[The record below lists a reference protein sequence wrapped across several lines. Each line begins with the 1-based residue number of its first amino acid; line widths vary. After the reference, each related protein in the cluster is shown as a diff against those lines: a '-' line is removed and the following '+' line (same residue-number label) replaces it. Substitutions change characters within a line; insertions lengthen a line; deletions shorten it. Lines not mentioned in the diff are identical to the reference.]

1 MPSGPSDAVDLQT
14 DAERFHLLVDAI
26 TDYAIY
32 MLDQNGRII
41 TWNAGAER
49 LKGYTSGEI
58 IGQHF
63 RRFFTREDQQ
73 RNLPAQILELATVH
87 RRHETEGWRVRKD
100 GTKFWALAVVHK
112 VQDKAGRHIGFTKI
126 ARDITERRAV
136 QDALLESER
145 RFRTLVQGITD
156 YAIYMLDPSGIVTS
170 WNVGAERIKGYT
182 ADQIVGQHFSR
193 FYTLQDRASGLPA
206 RGLAAAIREGRY
218 EAEGWRVRQDGTR
231 FWAAVV
237 MDAIRS
243 PDGDLIGIAKITR
256 DITERRQAQD
266 QINARERQFR
276 LLVNGVTDYALFML
290 DPNGIVSSWNVGA
303 ERVKGYTADEIIGQ
317 HFSRFYTATDRAG
330 GLPTRALFTA
340 STEGRFEA
348 EGWRVRKD
356 GSLFWANVVIDPI
369 VDEQGQL
376 LGYSKITRDITERRN
391 AQRALQETQTQLA
404 QMQKM
409 EALGQLTGG
418 VAHDFNNLLM
428 VVSGYIPRIK
438 QLLADQPKGLK
449 AAEAIELAAQKGA
462 TLTRQLLSFSRRQS
476 LKPAVVN
483 LGEIVENA
491 RPILS
496 SLLGG
501 SVQFIVTI
509 LPGVWPVRVDVG
521 ELEMAIIN
529 TAANARDA
537 MWQGG
542 TISVTAEN
550 VRVAQG
556 DMAVDLEGEFV
567 ALTVADTGQGIPP
580 DILAKVFDPFFTTK
594 PDGKGTGLGLSQVH
608 GFVHQSG
615 GTVAIQSEI
624 GQGTRVTLYLP
635 RANAETVAETPVGT
649 GVPAVGRRVLLVDDN
664 PEVAEVTRELL
675 TSMGCDTETVCSA
688 DEALG
693 ALAERRFDLVLS
705 DIVMAGSMN
714 GLELA
719 RVIREQRPEL
729 RVVLATGYS
738 DAAVPAAQEFTV
750 LRKPYAMADLDWA
763 FTSQGTGNVVDL
775 EGTKR
780 GRATKGGGP

>member
-1 MPSGPSDAVDLQT
+1 MGLTAASSPGVLPMPSGPSDAVSLQT
-14 DAERFHLLVDAI
+14 DAERFHLLVDAV

-32 MLDQNGRII
+32 MLDRNGRII

-63 RRFFTREDQQ
+63 WRFFPREDQQ
-73 RNLPAQILELATVH
+73 RNLPAQILEMATAH
-87 RRHETEGWRVRKD
+87 GRHETEGWRVRKD

-126 ARDITERRAV
+126 TRDITERRAA

-145 RFRTLVQGITD
+145 RFRILVQGITD
-156 YAIYMLDPSGIVTS
+156 YAIYMLDPSGIVTN

-193 FYTLQDRASGLPA
+193 FYTPQDRAAGLPA
-206 RGLAAAIREGRY
+206 RGLAVAIREGRY

-231 FWAAVV
+231 FWATVV
-237 MDAIRS
+237 MDAVRS
-243 PDGDLIGIAKITR
+243 PDGDLIGIAKVTR
-256 DITERRQAQD
+256 DITERRHAQD

-303 ERVKGYTADEIIGQ
+303 EHVKGYTADEIIGQ
-317 HFSRFYTATDRAG
+317 HFSRFYTATDRAAG
-330 GLPTRALFTA
+330 IPTRALFTA
-340 STEGRFEA
+340 STEGQFEA

-376 LGYSKITRDITERRN
+376 VGYSKITRDITERRN
-391 AQRALQETQTQLA
+391 AQRALQETQKQLA

-476 LKPAVVN
+476 LRPAVVN
-483 LGEIVENA
+483 LGKTVENA
-491 RPILS
+491 RPILN

-501 SVQFIVTI
+501 SVHFIVTI
-509 LPGVWPVRVDVG
+509 LPDVWPVQVDVG

-537 MWQGG
+537 MRKGG

-567 ALTVADTGQGIPP
+567 ALTVADTGHGIPP

-594 PDGKGTGLGLSQVH
+594 PDGMGTGLGLSQVH

-615 GTVAIQSEI
+615 GTVTIQSEI

-635 RANAETVAETPVGT
+635 RANAETVIETPVGG
-649 GVPAVGRRVLLVDDN
+649 GVPAVGRRVLLVEDN
-664 PEVAEVTRELL
+664 PEVAEVTRALL
-675 TSMGCDTETVCSA
+675 TDMGCDTETVRGA
-688 DEALG
+688 EEALG
-693 ALAERRFDLVLS
+693 LLAEGRFDLVLS
-705 DIVMAGSMN
+705 DIVMAGSK
-714 GLELA
+714 
-719 RVIREQRPEL
+719 RSRSRP
-729 RVVLATGYS
+729 S
-738 DAAVPAAQEFTV
+738 DP
-750 LRKPYAMADLDWA
+750 
-763 FTSQGTGNVVDL
+763 
-775 EGTKR
+775 
-780 GRATKGGGP
+780 RATAGSAGRTRHGL